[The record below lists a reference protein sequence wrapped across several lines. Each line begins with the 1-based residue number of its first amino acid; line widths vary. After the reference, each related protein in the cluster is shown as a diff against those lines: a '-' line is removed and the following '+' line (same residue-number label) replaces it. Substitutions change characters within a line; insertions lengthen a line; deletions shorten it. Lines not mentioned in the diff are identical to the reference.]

1 LFPSLVLLV
10 MENALEDVALVVGTQ
25 QNLSNPYYL
34 DIYGSCLAATLGATE
49 FIIVAD
55 MNWVTLCCAT

>member
-1 LFPSLVLLV
+1 

-25 QNLSNPYYL
+25 QNISNPYSL
-34 DIYGSCLAATLGATE
+34 DIYGSCLAATLGAIK